1 MTASVS
7 GVICMEYV
15 IYSGKQ
21 KNVKS
26 YRYTGRASS
35 YYDAT
40 LIARSL
46 NQKGLNVFILTYY
59 PNGKT
64 SGEYKY
70 APLYG

>member
-1 MTASVS
+1 
-7 GVICMEYV
+7 MEYV

-26 YRYTGRASS
+26 YRYTSRASS

-46 NQKGLNVFILTYY
+46 NSKGLNVFILTYY
-59 PNGKT
+59 PNGT
-64 SGEYKY
+64 TCGSYSY
-70 APLYG
+70 AAACV